1 MKRAF
6 LNQLILIPNM
16 GYFFQLASQ
25 ANARAIRIVL
35 NFVVFSAQKGCL
47 SFYQR
52 IEKENELKDN
62 KKMWQKTILGICSLK
77 DFCILKA
84 EKWSL

>member
-1 MKRAF
+1 M
-6 LNQLILIPNM
+6 
-16 GYFFQLASQ
+16 
-25 ANARAIRIVL
+25 IRIVL

-62 KKMWQKTILGICSLK
+62 KK
-77 DFCILKA
+77 DVA
-84 EKWSL
+84 ENNPGYPITQGLLHSKG